1 MTSVPA
7 SPQSMTG
14 ARLRHSLRAD
24 AMRTSLGLGIVPNV
38 DDDDLLNP
46 PQPKPP
52 GLKGGADNN
61 QGPVMSALSGLSG
74 MTSAAFEDYA
84 LNFVSASPI
93 TSIQVSVGLGLHF
106 LDMFGILPYR
116 TVLFHPRL
124 ILAPYWQTHRTVTS
138 FLAMGLSTV
147 DVAQR
152 ALGTF
157 YYQAPLETFINGS
170 GDTYRGGRLIHE
182 GRQRLLPNGRSTTFL
197 GLSGLKLLGRSK
209 AAEAAQQNQ
218 DTSNIPARRRK
229 NMVEWLIT
237 DNKFLHTQLL
247 SAATLV
253 FIELVVNEAVPSL
266 SPQPVPGSASSY
278 LIFPYSLYPNL
289 EYATRWTWGLST
301 MEREIVMFGVIPVKP
316 HYLPIVLCAMGG
328 FSQWKAL
335 LKGLAASIIVSHL
348 MELKRFDGENVVE
361 WAYHQALD
369 WYYWIE
375 ALANAGKK
383 GKGPAY
389 TPAAGSSSRS
399 SGASSSTSQ
408 GRNQP
413 IPEVGSS
420 SRIAELP
427 IQEEIYSAV
436 AGGLASLGFTTSTR
450 RP

>member
-1 MTSVPA
+1 MTP
-7 SPQSMTG
+7 SPSNALSMSG
-14 ARLRHSLRAD
+14 ARLRESLWRD
-24 AMRTSLGLGIVPNV
+24 ARMTSLGLGIVPV
-38 DDDDLLNP
+38 ADDEALFNQ
-46 PQPKPP
+46 PQPKRS

-84 LNFVSASPI
+84 LNFVSSSPI
-93 TSIQVSVGLGLHF
+93 TAIQVSVGLGLHV
-106 LDMFGILPYR
+106 LDMVGIVPYR

-124 ILAPYWQTHRTVTS
+124 ILAPYWQTHRAVTS

-157 YYQAPLETFINGS
+157 YYQAPLETFMNGS

-209 AAEAAQQNQ
+209 ASEATQQNQ

-229 NMVEWLIT
+229 NMVEWLII

-253 FIELVVNEAVPSL
+253 LIELVVNEAIPSL

-289 EYATRWTWGLST
+289 EYATRWTWGLTT
-301 MEREIVMFGVIPVKP
+301 MEREIVIFGVIPVKP
-316 HYLPIVLCAMGG
+316 YYLPIVLCAMGG

-348 MELKRFDGENVVE
+348 MELKRFDGENVVQ
-361 WAYHQALD
+361 WAYHQVLD

-383 GKGPAY
+383 GKAPVY

-399 SGASSSTSQ
+399 AGSTSSSSQ
-408 GRNQP
+408 SRNQS

-420 SRIAELP
+420 SRIVELP
-427 IQEEIYSAV
+427 SQEEIYSAV
-436 AGGLASLGFTTSTR
+436 AGGLANLGFSGR